1 MAIGLSDI
9 LSALQN
15 GVTAIQGLQ
24 TQLAAS
30 FPPITSLSSVA
41 PTAGTVTYNSSQVV
55 AFGLFQTSSGG
66 SYRIALLPSS

>member
-1 MAIGLSDI
+1 MAIGLSEV

-15 GVTAIQGLQ
+15 GVIAIQDLQ
-24 TQLAAS
+24 KQIAVS
-30 FPPITSLSSVA
+30 FPPITALSSVA

-66 SYRIALLPSS
+66 AYRIALLPSS